1 LGLDG
6 ALQNAKFSQLRLY
19 PGDDLKL
26 DLQGGAALKAVV
38 RGASFDGRNL
48 VKGYFGQTAG
58 SPSVKSDLDIDAKV
72 SRLMGANKQEIR
84 QFELVASRRGGVF
97 RTLQAK
103 GELGEGALT
112 AHKDESGLMRVRTGD
127 AGAFAKFL
135 DLYGKLEGGSLEL
148 TLQDAGEGVHGV
160 ASLKKFVIRDESALR
175 SLESSA
181 SQTSSRGMPTGSGP
195 VDSDA
200 VKFDRMTATFNRTA
214 AGRLDLQEALI
225 FNPEV
230 GLTAQGFLDYPH
242 DRLDINGTVVP
253 AYQVNSLITGIP
265 VVGLLFGGAKH
276 EGVFGAN
283 YRISGAASAPAF
295 NVSMVSAVTPGI
307 LRKLVGAFDGTTPSS
322 SAPAEASPQ

>member
-1 LGLDG
+1 MEIDLARVEILSFEGASLKAAGRPGKATLTVKSGADGYALGALAIDAGSLLVRGTAQLGLDG

-72 SRLMGANKQEIR
+72 SRLMGANKQEIG
-84 QFELVASRRGGVF
+84 QFELVASRRGGVV

-175 SLESSA
+175 SLE
-181 SQTSSRGMPTGSGP
+181 
-195 VDSDA
+195 
-200 VKFDRMTATFNRTA
+200 
-214 AGRLDLQEALI
+214 
-225 FNPEV
+225 
-230 GLTAQGFLDYPH
+230 
-242 DRLDINGTVVP
+242 
-253 AYQVNSLITGIP
+253 
-265 VVGLLFGGAKH
+265 VVGESDLDPRHGDR
-276 EGVFGAN
+276 E
-283 YRISGAASAPAF
+283 R
-295 NVSMVSAVTPGI
+295 PG
-307 LRKLVGAFDGTTPSS
+307 R
-322 SAPAEASPQ
+322 